1 MIKGIK
7 LTYWI
12 GFTFSTHYYRSINP
26 QHVIFCSLALS
37 DQWLLLL
44 TVDAAEV
51 LTYWQSLC

>member
-1 MIKGIK
+1 MIKGIN
-7 LTYWI
+7 LTFNR
-12 GFTFSTHYYRSINP
+12 FTFSTHYYRSINP
-26 QHVIFCSLALS
+26 QRVIFCSLALS